1 MTKNKDSKKD
11 AESNKLKQAE
21 EKKAELVNF
30 VANNILNNITLN
42 QVVTLVQQVAIRDAN
57 QVIDDADDE
66 KLKEI
71 EAALEAAKQ
80 PAAKQPADQ
89 ASAADPEDADS

>member
-1 MTKNKDSKKD
+1 MSKKKSTEKE
-11 AESNKLKQAE
+11 ATSNALKQAE
-21 EKKAELVNF
+21 ETKSELVNF

-57 QVIDDADDE
+57 QVIDEADDD

-71 EAALEAAKQ
+71 ESALEAAKQ
-80 PAAKQPADQ
+80 
-89 ASAADPEDADS
+89 ASAPAPESTDTEDADS

>member
-1 MTKNKDSKKD
+1 MSKKKDTKKD
-11 AESNKLKQAE
+11 ATDSNALKQAE

-71 EAALEAAKQ
+71 ETALEAAKQ
-80 PAAKQPADQ
+80 PAAPASE
-89 ASAADPEDADS
+89 ATPEDADS

>member
-1 MTKNKDSKKD
+1 MTKKKDSKKD
-11 AESNKLKQAE
+11 AESNALKQAE

-30 VANNILNNITLN
+30 VANNILNNITLS

-57 QVIDDADDE
+57 QVVDDADDE

-71 EAALEAAKQ
+71 ETALEAAKQ
-80 PAAKQPADQ
+80 PAAPA
-89 ASAADPEDADS
+89 SEAAPEDADS